1 MTSPFAHEKRKQFSP
16 RERAEIFAAAGEQCA
31 KCTRHLTSAD
41 DWDLDHR
48 IALEN
53 GGTNKPENMQV
64 LCGWCHEPKTS
75 DDHRTASKSK
85 RIYTRQV
92 VPGRFRRSKS
102 WR

>member
-1 MTSPFAHEKRKQFSP
+1 MNTPFRHERRKQLTP
-16 RERAEIFAAAGEQCA
+16 MERAKIFAAAGGRCA
-31 KCTRHLTSAD
+31 SCTRKLGPSD
-41 DWDLDHR
+41 DWDIDHA

-53 GGTNKPENMQV
+53 GGTNDDANLQV
-64 LCGWCHEPKTS
+64 LCDWCHTPKTA